1 MMMRRLPLGQRHER
15 PGIVMIAVLVVVAVL
30 SLAAYRFSDFMMAEY
45 QAVNRFHR
53 AVQAKEAANS
63 GVHYAAALL
72 ATFDP
77 SQSGNPYDNP
87 GLFQNVVV
95 YDGDTALS
103 RIRFSIIA
111 LPDPDAG
118 AGATFRYG
126 VMDESGKLNVNA
138 LLKLDSSGQVAHD
151 ILLKVPGMDEEKV
164 NALLD
169 WIDPDEE
176 PRQNGAEN
184 EYYGTL
190 QPPYKVKNGPFD
202 TLEELLY
209 VKGFTSQIVF
219 GNDRNRNGVL
229 DPDEDDGSGI
239 LDLGLSA
246 YLTAFSREQNID
258 TTNQQRIYVNDQ
270 DLNGLYDKLAAVI
283 DNDALVAFIV
293 AARRYGLQT
302 NSNNSGSSNAP
313 AVAMSS
319 STTTSNGV
327 TGTLRVTIVQA
338 GGGGNNSTPV
348 PGNWQD
354 LSRNALNLGNSS
366 GGQNQGQSLSSLYQ
380 LLNGSVT
387 IPSTQPNGRS
397 TIYQS
402 PLGDSSVREQ
412 YLPTILDKLTTQRG
426 TDLPARVNVLTAPR
440 AVLAALPNMDD
451 ATVEAIIA
459 ARPPLTGSETPD
471 PIYQTP
477 AWLISKANLPAQTL
491 QSLER
496 YITSRPQVYRV
507 QVVGHF
513 EGGGPSA
520 RIEAI
525 IDTNAGRPRIVYYR
539 DLTELGRAFRL
550 Q

>member
-1 MMMRRLPLGQRHER
+1 MMIRRLPPGHHHER
-15 PGIVMIAVLVVVAVL
+15 RGIVMIAVLVVVAVL

-45 QAVNRFHR
+45 QAVNRYHR
-53 AVQAKEAANS
+53 ALQAKEAANS

-77 SQSGNPYDNP
+77 TQSGNPYDNP

-95 YDGDTALS
+95 YDGDSTLS
-103 RIRFSIIA
+103 RVRFSIVA
-111 LPDPDAG
+111 PPDPDAG

-126 VMDESGKLNVNA
+126 VMDEAGKINVNA
-138 LLKLDSSGQVAHD
+138 LLKLDSSGQIAHD

-190 QPPYKVKNGPFD
+190 QPPYKVKNGPLD

-229 DPDEDDGSGI
+229 DPAEDDGSGI

-258 TTNQQRIYVNDQ
+258 ATGQQRIYVNDQ

-293 AARRYGLQT
+293 ATRRYGLQA
-302 NSNNSGSSNAP
+302 SSNSSSSAP
-313 AVAMSS
+313 RVAMTAAAVSPDGRMS
-319 STTTSNGV
+319 
-327 TGTLRVTIVQA
+327 VTITQA
-338 GGGGNNSTPV
+338 PGSGGTNATPV

-354 LSRNALNLGNSS
+354 LSRNALNLGSGS

-380 LLNGSVT
+380 LLSGSVT

-397 TIYQS
+397 TVYQS
-402 PLGDSSVREQ
+402 PLSDASVREQ
-412 YLPTILDKLTTQRG
+412 YLPIILDKLTTQRG
-426 TDLPARVNVLTAPR
+426 TDLPARVNALTAPR

-477 AWLISKANLPAQTL
+477 AWLLTKANLPAQTL

-507 QVVGHF
+507 QVVGHY
-513 EGGGPSA
+513 EGGGPTA
-520 RIEAI
+520 RVEAI